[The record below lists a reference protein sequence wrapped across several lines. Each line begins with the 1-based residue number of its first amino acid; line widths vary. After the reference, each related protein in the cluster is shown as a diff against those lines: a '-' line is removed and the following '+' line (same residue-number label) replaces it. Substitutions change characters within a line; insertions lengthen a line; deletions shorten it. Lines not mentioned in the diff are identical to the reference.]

1 MGAQVTWA
9 TDGQPTVTT
18 PSATFRLTGHT
29 RSGSAQ
35 LLCRGELMDRSTPD
49 PATLESLHAVAEH
62 VVAAAL
68 YAETGRIGLRVSPG
82 GFSTPPFGAGQT
94 VGVEEVDIVVAS
106 PTGTRRA
113 QLTTLGQAAE
123 VADVTPGAPVQVY
136 TPATPNDPDAPLV
149 VDPVSARAIA
159 AWHALGDDALR
170 RWATAL
176 APAAPTAP
184 TLWPEHFDV
193 AIEVDAITYGA
204 SPGDDYSAH
213 PYLYVSVAANR
224 RSPDRFWN
232 APFGASLPWD
242 DVTGAS
248 DAVRFF
254 QAGHSHLVP

>member
-1 MGAQVTWA
+1 
-9 TDGQPTVTT
+9 
-18 PSATFRLTGHT
+18 
-29 RSGSAQ
+29 
-35 LLCRGELMDRSTPD
+35 MDRSTPD

-82 GFSTPPFGAGQT
+82 GFSTPPFGAGRT
-94 VGVEEVDIVVAS
+94 VGVVEVDIVVTS

-113 QLTTLGQAAE
+113 PLTTLGQAAQ
-123 VADVTPGAPVQVY
+123 VADVTPGAPAEVY
-136 TPATPNDPDAPLV
+136 PPVTPNDPDAPLV

-170 RWATAL
+170 QWATVL
-176 APAAPTAP
+176 APAAPAQP

-204 SPGDDYSAH
+204 SPGDDYSDH
-213 PYLYVSVAANR
+213 PYLYVSAAVER
-224 RSPDRFWN
+224 RSSDAFWN
-232 APFGASLPWD
+232 APFGAALPWD
-242 DVTGAS
+242 DVSGPP

-254 QAGHSHLVP
+254 QAGHRHLGP